1 MINIFKNL
9 KNYAG
14 FVVMI
19 VALLL
24 VQAFCDLSLPDYT
37 SDIVNV
43 GISQYGI
50 ENGILDVIDED
61 SMNALCMFV
70 SEEDEKFILDSY
82 MKYDNTKE
90 LPSSVKK
97 EYKNYEDYNII
108 YKLNTDNEEDIK
120 RLKDILY
127 PVEMISYMLTADSEE
142 AVAMQE
148 QIKTQITAT
157 MPGAENM
164 ALMDIFSNMPREAR
178 LQMIEQMQGNMDEE
192 LASTMYE
199 STAIIYA
206 KSIYEKL
213 GADIENIQ
221 IRYMMAKGGMMLLF
235 AIVAMISTIVVGYL
249 ASKVAAGVG
258 RDLRNKVF
266 TKVVSFSN
274 TEMDKFSTA
283 SLITRTTNDIQQVQF
298 VTVMLLR
305 MVLYAPIL
313 GIGGVLKVLQNDTS
327 MAWIILVAVLAI
339 IVLVVVLFSFVM
351 PKFKIMQTLVDRVNL
366 VAREILTGI
375 PVIRAFSTE
384 EHEKERFDE
393 ANIRLTKTQLF
404 TNRAMNIMMPAM
416 MFIMNGV
423 MVMIIWFGSKGVDAG
438 SLQVGDMM
446 AFMTY
451 TMQIVMSFLMITMI
465 SIMLP
470 RAGVAANRI
479 DEVIKSDIVIKD
491 KDITKS
497 LTGDST
503 IEFNNVSFRYPNADE
518 DVLSNITFTAKPG
531 ETTAFIGSTGS
542 GKSTLVNLIPRFYD
556 VSEGSITINGTDIRD
571 ISQEEL
577 RRNIGYVPQKGVLFS
592 GTIESNIKFGKD
604 DATEAEVVEAARIA
618 QAEEFIETK
627 PYRYQD
633 EIAQGGTNVSGGQK
647 QRLSIARAIAK
658 NPKIYIF
665 DDSFSALDFKTDV
678 TLRKALSAKTK
689 DSTVLI
695 VAQRISTI
703 LHADKII
710 VLDEGK
716 ICGMGTHEELI
727 KNNEVYRQ
735 IAASQ
740 LSASDMDTINA

>member
-9 KNYAG
+9 KGYAG
-14 FVVMI
+14 TVAIII
-19 VALLL
+19 VLLF
-24 VQAFCDLSLPDYT
+24 VQAFCDLSLPEYT

-50 ENGILDVIDED
+50 ENGVPEVISKED
-61 SMNALCMFV
+61 MTVLTLFL
-70 SEEDEKFILDSY
+70 SEEDEETVLS
-82 MKYDNTKE
+82 KYKLYENSNSLSNKLKDK
-90 LPSSVKK
+90 
-97 EYKNYEDYNII
+97 YKNYADYNGI
-108 YKLNTDNEEDIK
+108 YELDATSDDIEM
-120 RLKDILY
+120 LKNILY
-127 PVEMISYMLTADSEE
+127 PAEMVSYMLTSDTEE
-142 AVAMQE
+142 AVLMQE
-148 QIKTQITAT
+148 QIKA
-157 MPGAENM
+157 NM
-164 ALMDIFSNMPREAR
+164 ASMPNIAEVSIIDIISNMPREAR
-178 LQMIEQMQGNMDEE
+178 LEMISSMQGNLDED

-199 STAIIYA
+199 STAVIFV

-213 GADIENIQ
+213 GADIEDIQ
-221 IRYMMAKGGMMLLF
+221 IAYMMRKGGMMLVF
-235 AIVAMISTIVVGYL
+235 AIVVMASTILVGYL

-283 SLITRTTNDIQQVQF
+283 SLITRSTNDIQQVQM
-298 VTVMLLR
+298 VTVMILR

-313 GIGGVLKVLQNDTS
+313 GIGGVLKVLESDTS
-327 MAWIILVAVLAI
+327 MAWIILIAILAI
-339 IVLVVVLFSFVM
+339 IVLVVALFTFVM

-384 EHEKERFDE
+384 EHEKKRFDV
-393 ANIRLTKTQLF
+393 ANTNLTKTQLF
-404 TNRAMNIMMPAM
+404 TNRAMNIMMPSM
-416 MFIMNGV
+416 TLIMNGV

-479 DEVIKSDIVIKD
+479 EEVIKSDVIIKD
-491 KDITKS
+491 KEVTKDIT
-497 LTGDST
+497 DNCV
-503 IEFNNVSFRYPNADE
+503 IEFNNVSFKYPNANE
-518 DVLSNITFTAKPG
+518 DVLSNISFTANKG

-542 GKSTLVNLIPRFYD
+542 GKSTLINLIPRFYD
-556 VSEGSITINGTDIRD
+556 VTSGSITINGVDVRD
-571 ISQEEL
+571 ISQENL

-604 DATEAEVVEAARIA
+604 DATEDEMIQAARIA
-618 QAEEFIETK
+618 QAEEFINTK
-627 PYRYQD
+627 PFGYEE

-658 NPKIYIF
+658 KPKIYIF
-665 DDSFSALDFKTDV
+665 DDSFSALDYKTDV
-678 TLRKALSAKTK
+678 ALRKALSENTK

-716 ICGMGTHEELI
+716 ICGIGTHDELI
-727 KNNEVYRQ
+727 KNNEVYKQ

>member
-19 VALLL
+19 IALLL

-82 MKYDNTKE
+82 MKYDNTKD

-491 KDITKS
+491 KDTTKS

-627 PYRYQD
+627 PYGYQD

>member
-9 KNYAG
+9 KGYAG
-14 FVVMI
+14 TVAIII
-19 VALLL
+19 VLLF
-24 VQAFCDLSLPDYT
+24 VQAFCDLSLPEYT

-50 ENGILDVIDED
+50 ENGVPEVISKED
-61 SMNALCMFV
+61 MAVLTLFL
-70 SEEDEKFILDSY
+70 SEEDEETVLS
-82 MKYDNTKE
+82 KYKLYENSNSLSNKLKDK
-90 LPSSVKK
+90 
-97 EYKNYEDYNII
+97 YKNYADYNGI
-108 YKLNTDNEEDIK
+108 YELDATSDDIEM
-120 RLKDILY
+120 LKNILY
-127 PVEMISYMLTADSEE
+127 PAEMVAYMLTSDTEE
-142 AVAMQE
+142 AVLMQE
-148 QIKTQITAT
+148 QIKA
-157 MPGAENM
+157 NM
-164 ALMDIFSNMPREAR
+164 ASMPNIAEVSIIDIISNMPREAR
-178 LQMIEQMQGNMDEE
+178 LEMISSMQGNLDED

-199 STAIIYA
+199 STAVIFV

-213 GADIENIQ
+213 GADIEDIQ
-221 IRYMMAKGGMMLLF
+221 IAYMMRKGGMMLVF
-235 AIVAMISTIVVGYL
+235 AIVVMASTILVGYL

-283 SLITRTTNDIQQVQF
+283 SLITRSTNDIQQVQM
-298 VTVMLLR
+298 VTVMILR

-313 GIGGVLKVLQNDTS
+313 GIGGVLKVLESDTS
-327 MAWIILVAVLAI
+327 MAWIILIAILAI
-339 IVLVVVLFSFVM
+339 IVLVVALFAFVM

-384 EHEKERFDE
+384 EHEKKRFDV
-393 ANIRLTKTQLF
+393 ANTNLTKTQLF
-404 TNRAMNIMMPAM
+404 TNRAMNIMMPSM
-416 MFIMNGV
+416 TLIMNGV

-479 DEVIKSDIVIKD
+479 EEVIKSDVIIKD
-491 KDITKS
+491 KEVTKDIT
-497 LTGDST
+497 DNCV
-503 IEFNNVSFRYPNADE
+503 IEFNNVSFKYPNANE
-518 DVLSNITFTAKPG
+518 DVLSNISFTANKG

-542 GKSTLVNLIPRFYD
+542 GKSTLINLIPRFYD
-556 VSEGSITINGTDIRD
+556 VTSGSITINGVDVRD
-571 ISQEEL
+571 ISQENL

-604 DATEAEVVEAARIA
+604 DATKDEMIQAARIA
-618 QAEEFIETK
+618 QAEEFINTK
-627 PYRYQD
+627 PFGYEE

-658 NPKIYIF
+658 KPKIYIF
-665 DDSFSALDFKTDV
+665 DDSFSALDYKTDV
-678 TLRKALSAKTK
+678 ALRKALSENTK

-716 ICGMGTHEELI
+716 ICGIGTHDELI
-727 KNNEVYRQ
+727 KNNEVYKQ

>member
-1 MINIFKNL
+1 MLNIFKNL
-9 KNYAG
+9 KAYAG
-14 FVVMI
+14 TVAIII
-19 VALLL
+19 VLLF

-50 ENGILDVIDED
+50 ENGVPNIITKED
-61 SMNALCMFV
+61 MSVLCMFL
-70 SEEDEKFILDSY
+70 SEEDEKTVLSQY
-82 MKYDNTKE
+82 KLYENTEDLSDK
-90 LPSSVKK
+90 LKNK
-97 EYKNYEDYNII
+97 YKNYADYNSV
-108 YKLNTDNEEDIK
+108 YVLDTKDEEDINT
-120 RLKDILY
+120 LKKVMY
-127 PVEMISYMLTADSEE
+127 PVEMVTYMLTSDTDE
-142 AVAMQE
+142 ALAMQE
-148 QIKTQITAT
+148 QIKTNFAQM
-157 MPGAENM
+157 MPNVSEM
-164 ALMDIFSNMPREAR
+164 SVIDIMSSMPREAR
-178 LQMIEQMQGNMDEE
+178 LEMIANMQGNMDEE

-199 STAIIYA
+199 STAVIFV

-213 GADIENIQ
+213 GADIEDIQ
-221 IRYMMAKGGMMLLF
+221 VAYMIKKGGMMLVF
-235 AIVAMISTIVVGYL
+235 AIVVMASTILVGYL
-249 ASKVAAGVG
+249 AAKVAAGVG

-283 SLITRTTNDIQQVQF
+283 SLITRSTNDIQQVQM
-298 VTVMLLR
+298 VTVMILR
-305 MVLYAPIL
+305 MVLYAPIV
-313 GIGGVLKVLQNDTS
+313 GIGGVLKVLETNTS
-327 MAWIILVAVLAI
+327 MAWIIVVAVLAI
-339 IVLVVVLFSFVM
+339 IVLVATLFTCVM

-384 EHEKERFDE
+384 EHERQRFDV
-393 ANIRLTKTQLF
+393 ANTNLTKTQLF
-404 TNRAMNIMMPAM
+404 TNRAMNIMMPM
-416 MFIMNGV
+416 MTLIMNGV
-423 MVMIIWFGSKGVDAG
+423 MVMIVWFGSKGVDAG
-438 SLQVGDMM
+438 SLHVGDMM

-479 DEVIKSDIVIKD
+479 EEVINSDIVIKD
-491 KDITKS
+491 KDVTKDIV
-497 LTGDST
+497 GDSV

-518 DVLSNITFTAKPG
+518 DVLSNISFTAKPG

-542 GKSTLVNLIPRFYD
+542 GKSTLINLIPRFYD
-556 VSEGSITINGTDIRD
+556 VTSGSITINGVDVRD
-571 ISQEEL
+571 ISQENL

-592 GTIESNIKFGKD
+592 GTIESNIKFGKE
-604 DATEAEVVEAARIA
+604 DATKEEMVEAARIA
-618 QAEEFIETK
+618 QAEEFIDAK
-627 PYRYQD
+627 PFGYED

-658 NPKIYIF
+658 KPKIYIF

-678 TLRKALSAKTK
+678 TLRKALSEKTK

-716 ICGMGTHEELI
+716 ICGIGTHDELI
-727 KNNEVYRQ
+727 KNNEVYKQ